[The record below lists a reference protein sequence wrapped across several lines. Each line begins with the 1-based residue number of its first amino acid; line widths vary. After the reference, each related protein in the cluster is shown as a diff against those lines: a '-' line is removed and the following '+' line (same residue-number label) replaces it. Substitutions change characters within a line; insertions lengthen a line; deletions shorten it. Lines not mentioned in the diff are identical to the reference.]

1 MWAGIIFLVLTAA
14 LTVLAVYLNG
24 SLRRP
29 HLKRGDK
36 PMQRPITGL
45 GTEHDLPRL

>member
-1 MWAGIIFLVLTAA
+1 MWAGIIFLVLAVA
-14 LTVLAVYLNG
+14 LTLYAAYLNG

-29 HLKRGDK
+29 QLRSDDK
-36 PMQRPITGL
+36 PAQRPITGL